1 MRGQRLGEGRP
12 GRGRQDVPP
21 HSVVLVLV
29 GRIGGSLMM
38 LLLRLLM
45 EVMLLTLLSPQALL
59 LVIQGHLLRLML
71 EVIHRLWTGNGE
83 ARHK

>member
-1 MRGQRLGEGRP
+1 
-12 GRGRQDVPP
+12 
-21 HSVVLVLV
+21 
-29 GRIGGSLMM
+29 MM

>member
-1 MRGQRLGEGRP
+1 M
-12 GRGRQDVPP
+12 
-21 HSVVLVLV
+21 V